1 MRRRAERRIGA
12 WRTRALRLAGRA
24 SRGWRSAAHSAAGLA
39 ASARRVSQAVT
50 RARTPERMALALVA
64 GGLLLAGALLGG
76 QIPALAQTAA
86 SASGVGI
93 RLTDLSSAPTHTT
106 VDSFTVDLAN
116 LSAEATYQVSVTS
129 DNAALGIDACATASQ
144 TRTVTGA
151 TSQSLTFILY
161 ACALGSGTITADVRL
176 SGAAAADASVSQAL
190 TVLAIP
196 LGAPAGVAGAAAYAG
211 QAGPTKAGT
220 PGIVPDVRFDN
231 VTTSSARA
239 NWGTPKPS
247 DGGEALTGFGL
258 LWWKSTDQQPPY
270 SDAFVVGPDS
280 RNHTYTG
287 LQPSTTYKFRIHAC
301 NGTDSCGWW
310 THPPKEVSI
319 PPTPTPTATATASPT
334 ATATP
339 TATPPPS
346 LHLPKTTIDVGERIK
361 IGAYDVPAG
370 ETAYIRLQGPIQ
382 PEGRCPASAG
392 AAGAV
397 PQAPSPSPGLGY
409 YDSMR
414 IDGCARTTPDNRA
427 FIRLERK
434 DGSREFAKVELTV
447 NEKEPAAGPPPTPPP
462 TPPPALP
469 TAPPGPPPV
478 VVNQM
483 YLAGKPVTVQLPAAS
498 GGGHWTY
505 TLKPALTNGL
515 TFDPTSRT
523 IAGTPQQGAAAV
535 KHTYTATKTA
545 NGATTVQT
553 HEFTLAVF
561 DLSIWARR
569 EKDKRHWPL
578 VGETFW
584 SGVYEQWG
592 VLHYAQVWMVDALP
606 KGVTRAGDYRF
617 QLRLPAITGFQPSAN
632 GQCDWSSTDSNLR
645 SAWTPSAS
653 PVYLVRCGRGSTQSA
668 AIEIW
673 ARDPTGQ
680 EARLDSRTVSGEAWH
695 VPDNTVSYFVR
706 GTSGNTI
713 KLFASGKDKTD
724 GLFPPVPRDG
734 IVMQHFFKLFTTYE
748 NAAAAWNGINAGVSL
763 SRLSSNASPDVVVRG
778 YWDPNPGQKGKDGK
792 CRYSIACMDMTGT
805 YPHLGNNRTLW
816 IEFPPHWGEEDDE
829 REWTTDFDTWDRDK
843 DEYQYLPAVL
853 VHEFGHA
860 IGLKHSNGA
869 NDIMNG
875 AVRTDLSDSD
885 RKGASAIYANH
896 ATH

>member
-1 MRRRAERRIGA
+1 MERPAERRGGA
-12 WRTRALRLAGRA
+12 WRTRARHVVG
-24 SRGWRSAAHSAAGLA
+24 RGWRSLARTVADLA
-39 ASARRVSQAVT
+39 AAARRVGRVAS
-50 RARTPERMALALVA
+50 RARTPARVALALTA
-64 GGLLLAGALLGG
+64 GGLLLTAALIGG
-76 QIPALAQTAA
+76 QVPVLAQEAQTE
-86 SASGVGI
+86 SGVGI

-106 VDSFTVDLAN
+106 VDRFTVDLAN
-116 LSAEATYQVSVTS
+116 LSADATYQVSVTS
-129 DNAALGIDACATASQ
+129 DTTSLGIDACATASQ

-176 SGAAAADASVSQAL
+176 SGAPAADVSVSQSL

-196 LGAPAGVAGAAAYAG
+196 IGAPAGVAGAAAYAG

-220 PGIVPDVRFDN
+220 PGIVPNVRFDN
-231 VTTSSARA
+231 ITTSSARA
-239 NWGTPKPS
+239 NWGTPTPS

-287 LQPSTTYKFRIHAC
+287 LQAGATYKFRIHAC

-310 THPPKEVSI
+310 THPPKEVTI
-319 PPTPTPTATATASPT
+319 PPPAPPTAP
-334 ATATP
+334 P
-339 TATPPPS
+339 TATPPPTVAPTAAPTPAPS
-346 LHLPKTTIDVGERIK
+346 LHLPKNTIVVGERMS

-370 ETAYIRLQGPIQ
+370 ETAYIRLKGPIQ
-382 PEGRCPASAG
+382 PAGRCPGSAG
-392 AAGAV
+392 VAGAV

-409 YDSMR
+409 YDSAW
-414 IDGCARTTPDNRA
+414 IDGCAPGIA
-427 FIRLERK
+427 HVRLARK
-434 DGSREFAKVELTV
+434 DDSKIFVGWTKLTV
-447 NEKEPAAGPPPTPPP
+447 KEKEPAAGPPPTPPP
-462 TPPPALP
+462 TPPALP
-469 TAPPGPPPV
+469 TVPPGPPPV
-478 VVNQM
+478 VANQM

-535 KHTYTATKTA
+535 KHTYTATKTV
-545 NGATTVQT
+545 NGATTVQS

-617 QLRLPAITGFQPSAN
+617 QLRLPASTGFQPSAN

-680 EARLDSRTVSGEAWH
+680 EAQLDSRTVSGEAWH
-695 VPDNTVSYFVR
+695 ERDNVVSYFVR
-706 GTSGNTI
+706 GTSGSTI
-713 KLFASGKDKTD
+713 KLFASSKDKTD

-778 YWDPNPGQKGKDGK
+778 YWDPNPGQKGKDGQ
-792 CRYSIACMDMTGT
+792 CRNSIACMDMTGT

-816 IEFPPHWGEEDDE
+816 IEFPPHWGDEEDE